1 MAALKIILY
10 FLSGFSVIG
19 GAICIGLFFHN
30 GSIQALGSGA
40 LLLCLGVA
48 GLLISIFL
56 DPLVR
61 TFKSERARS

>member
-1 MAALKIILY
+1 MAALKVVLY
-10 FLSGFSVIG
+10 FLSGFLVIG

-30 GSIQALGSGA
+30 DSIQALGSGA

-56 DPLVR
+56 EPLVR
-61 TFKSERARS
+61 ALKSENARS